1 MVDAVHERE
10 GKIVVQLAHAGIRAN
25 PRLTGETPLA
35 PSAIEGLVDVPVEEM
50 TLADINAT
58 VKAFGDA
65 AERAVQ
71 AGFDGVQIHGAHS
84 YLLSQFLSPAFN
96 HRTDAYGGSIE
107 NRARVLVEVLQ
118 TIRKRVGEAYPVLIK
133 MNCRDF
139 LKGGLE
145 LEDSIQAGAILKEA
159 GIDAIEVSGGTFL
172 SGDLMPIRKGI
183 TTEEDEAY
191 FRAEARAFK
200 ERIDLPIILVGGIR
214 SFLVAEGIVD
224 NEIAD
229 YIALCRPLIRE
240 PALINRWRSGD
251 LRKSTC
257 ISDSQCL
264 RRAVGGGGVYC
275 VVEKRLRDKAKRGRQ
290 R

>member
-1 MVDAVHERE
+1 
-10 GKIVVQLAHAGIRAN
+10 
-25 PRLTGETPLA
+25 
-35 PSAIEGLVDVPVEEM
+35 M
-50 TLADINAT
+50 TLEDINAAI
-58 VKAFGDA
+58 KAFGDA
-65 AERAVQ
+65 AERALR

-96 HRTDAYGGSIE
+96 HRTDAYGGSIV
-107 NRARVLVEVLQ
+107 NRARMLLEVLQ
-118 TIRKRVGEAYPVLIK
+118 GIRKRVGVDYPVLIK

-145 LEDSIQAGAILKEA
+145 LEDSVRAGAMLQEA
-159 GIDAIEVSGGTFL
+159 GIDAIEVSGGTYL

-183 TTEEDEAY
+183 TQEEDEAY
-191 FRAEARAFK
+191 FKAEARVFK

-240 PALINRWRSGD
+240 PALINRWRSED
-251 LRKSTC
+251 LSKSTC
-257 ISDSQCL
+257 LSDSQCL

-275 VVEKRLRDKAKRGRQ
+275 VVEKRLKDKGKRGHNK
-290 R
+290 